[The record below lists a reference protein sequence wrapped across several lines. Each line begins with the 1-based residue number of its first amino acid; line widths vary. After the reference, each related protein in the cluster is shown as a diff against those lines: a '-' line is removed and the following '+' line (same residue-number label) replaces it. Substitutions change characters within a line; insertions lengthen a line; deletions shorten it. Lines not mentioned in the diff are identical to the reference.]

1 MNGLNAR
8 NAAGFASLRGSP
20 ALCLLLGLS
29 AACGASS
36 TDPAP
41 ATGDNSAAAA
51 APAAQ
56 PTQTAEAAAAAQTPA
71 DSAGAAGAP
80 ASDPSAANPAANV
93 DSAAAAP
100 ATGAPNTMAAPG
112 APATSATGA
121 VMYPDLRGGCTINSG
136 YPDDHACIPAP
147 PPNEGIQIH
156 IGPKDYN
163 DPAEVAKFIMK
174 PGEESSQCWT
184 YRTTNTEEIYFQSYV
199 LSGRA
204 GTHHILGSAL
214 EGDLPVDQGFGRCA
228 DTREGSGVENLGPMP
243 MATKPYMPR
252 TQVAPENK
260 NIARRL
266 PPQVLAEADM
276 HYYNFT
282 DHDIIRE
289 LWINLYTAPKEQIT
303 GEMLRVRG
311 MGGFGWNEQ
320 PIAPGTDMVYQ
331 YECPIAGNGRILEL
345 LGHYH
350 AHGVRFTS
358 SIKRKAGNVEKI
370 FEMYSYEDPAG
381 FEYNS
386 VTKNPPF
393 GPTTAGAF
401 SGILEVQEGDV
412 LAWECHIVN
421 DSDQPLRYTNEVKTG
436 EMCNLWGHSFGIT
449 RWDCLKQ

>member
-1 MNGLNAR
+1 MNRLTAR
-8 NAAGFASLRGSP
+8 TAARFAPRRGSR
-20 ALCLLLGLS
+20 ALYLLLGLS
-29 AACGASS
+29 AACGSS
-36 TDPAP
+36 GTEVVPPAGNP
-41 ATGDNSAAAA
+41 PA
-51 APAAQ
+51 APSAAQ
-56 PTQTAEAAAAAQTPA
+56 PSQATETSQVPA
-71 DSAGAAGAP
+71 AGAAGAP
-80 ASDPSAANPAANV
+80 GSANPAANV
-93 DSAAAAP
+93 DTSGSAAATATTPANSVPAPPAAP
-100 ATGAPNTMAAPG
+100 AV
-112 APATSATGA
+112 SSTGA
-121 VMYPDLRGGCTINSG
+121 VAYPDLRGGCTISSG
-136 YPDDHACIPAP
+136 FPDDHACIPAP
-147 PPNEGIQIH
+147 PANEGIQIH

-163 DPAEVAKFIMK
+163 DPAEVAKYIMK

-184 YRTTNTEEIYFQSYV
+184 YRTVNTEEIYFQSYV

-214 EGDLPVDQGFGRCA
+214 EGDLPVDEGFGRCA
-228 DTREGSGVENLGPMP
+228 DTREGSGVTNLGPMP
-243 MATKPYMPR
+243 MATKAYMPR

-266 PPQVLAEADM
+266 PAHVLAQADM

-311 MGGFGWNEQ
+311 MGGFGWNEE

-386 VTKNPPF
+386 VAKNPPF

-401 SGILEVQEGDV
+401 TGILEVQAGDV

-421 DSDQPLRYTNEVKTG
+421 DSDQPLHYTNEVKTG

-449 RWDCLKQ
+449 QWDCLKP